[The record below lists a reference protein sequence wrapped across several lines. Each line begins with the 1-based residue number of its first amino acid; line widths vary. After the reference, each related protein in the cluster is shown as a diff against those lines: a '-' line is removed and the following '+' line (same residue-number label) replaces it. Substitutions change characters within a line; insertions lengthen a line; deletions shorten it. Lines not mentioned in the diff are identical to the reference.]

1 MEKRRRK
8 KVIKKICL
16 ALLGLGYIL
25 WSLSFF
31 NDESPSF
38 WDVSINIYGRW
49 AMALV
54 GLIAIG
60 CALFYRK
67 PKTSKKVGY
76 YENTICPDCG
86 KVYIV
91 GSGPTDDICTKCS
104 VKLEPL
110 EGFYARHPELKEAE
124 ETLPE
129 KLEDI
134 E

>member
-1 MEKRRRK
+1 MERKRK

-16 ALLGLGYIL
+16 ALVGLGYIL

-31 NDESPSF
+31 NEKSPSF
-38 WDVSINIYGRW
+38 WGVSINLYGRW
-49 AMALV
+49 VMALV

-60 CALFYRK
+60 CAFFYRK
-67 PKTSKKVGY
+67 PKNSKKVGY
-76 YENTICPDCG
+76 YENTICPQCG

-91 GSGPTDDICTKCS
+91 GSGPPYDVCTKCT

-110 EGFYARHPELKEAE
+110 EGFYTRHPELKEKAE
-124 ETLPE
+124 AFPE

-134 E
+134 